1 MEQELDDKQKEEIT
15 SALAE
20 NLPVLRS
27 KLGLSQEELAKKI
40 GVTRQTIINIEKNKK
55 MGWTT
60 ALALLM
66 LFAFNPISA
75 VLLAPLGILT
85 NGLFKMIGVA
95 GAARAIETLIDVF
108 QGKKSK

>member
-1 MEQELDDKQKEEIT
+1 MEQELDEKQKEEIT

-66 LFAFNPISA
+66 LFAFNPVSA
-75 VLLAPLGILT
+75 VLLAPLGVLT
-85 NGLFKMIGVA
+85 SGLLKMIGIT
-95 GAARAIETLIDVF
+95 GASKAIDTLKSVF
-108 QGKKSK
+108 QSKK

>member
-1 MEQELDDKQKEEIT
+1 MVKELDDKQKEEIIN
-15 SALAE
+15 ALAE

-66 LFAFNPISA
+66 VFTFNPVSA

-85 NGLFKMIGVA
+85 NGLLKMMGIS
-95 GAARAIETLIDVF
+95 GAAKAIESMMDAL
-108 QGKKSK
+108 KKEK